1 MKANDIGAQ
10 PPIRILLV
18 DDHAIVREGYRALLE
33 KHPRMVVVGEAQD
46 GNEAYERSQ
55 AISPDLIIMDLSMP
69 GQGGLEAIA
78 RICQRFRST
87 KILVF
92 SMHQN
97 PTFAIQAMR
106 AGARGYVSKS
116 SSPDVLVRAVY
127 DVHDGRHVLSP
138 DMAQAIAMS
147 KLGGEHGPL
156 ESLAV
161 REFEILRM
169 LVEAQ
174 STEEIAE
181 ALHISPKTVS
191 NCHYQIKRKLGVA
204 TDIELVRLALR
215 LNVVDLLELSK
226 PAE

>member
-1 MKANDIGAQ
+1 MSAIKLGSQ
-10 PPIRILLV
+10 QPIRILLV

-33 KHPRMVVVGEAQD
+33 KHPRMVVVGEARD
-46 GNEAYERSQ
+46 GDEAYERSQ
-55 AISPDLIIMDLSMP
+55 ATSPDVIIMDLSMP

-78 RICQRFRST
+78 RICQRFRSA

-97 PTFAIQAMR
+97 PTFAIQATR
-106 AGARGYVSKS
+106 AGAKGYVSKS

-127 DVHDGRHVLSP
+127 DVHEGRHVLSP

-156 ESLAV
+156 DTLAV

-204 TDIELVRLALR
+204 SDIELVRLALR
-215 LNVVDLLELSK
+215 LNVIDLLDIPK
-226 PAE
+226 PAD